1 MAAASTALANGNL
14 SQSEFAMIEKVAP
27 IATAQISISAITTA
41 ILCPIAVILIDKY
54 QKSKGIYGTKEYV
67 TQSSKTQSNAQIKT
81 HFYES
86 ASYKEED
93 RP

>member
-1 MAAASTALANGNL
+1 
-14 SQSEFAMIEKVAP
+14 MIEKVAP

-41 ILCPIAVILIDKY
+41 ILCPIAVILIDRY

-67 TQSSKTQSNAQIKT
+67 TQSTQIHPNAEIKS

>member
-1 MAAASTALANGNL
+1 
-14 SQSEFAMIEKVAP
+14 MIEKVAP

-41 ILCPIAVILIDKY
+41 ILCPIAVILIDRY
-54 QKSKGIYGTKEYV
+54 QSKRIYGTKEYV
-67 TQSSKTQSNAQIKT
+67 TQSTQTHSNAEIKS
-81 HFYES
+81 HFYG